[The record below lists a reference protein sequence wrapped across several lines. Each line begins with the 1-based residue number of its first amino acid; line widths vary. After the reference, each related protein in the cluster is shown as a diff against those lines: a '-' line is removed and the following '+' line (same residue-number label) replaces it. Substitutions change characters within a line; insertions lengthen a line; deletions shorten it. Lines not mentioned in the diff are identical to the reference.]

1 MEPCLFVKDTE
12 IVEEVRCGAQVASAV
27 VEACCREAGNDCRY
41 EQASQGRDGASGS
54 MQIAFTQAI
63 GRTVETVQA
72 ALPAANYSQS
82 CAANDPYC
90 LQVSGDL
97 IDNNARVRMSAQVHV
112 PFKLLKAVGWQ
123 GTTVSY
129 EEARVLER
137 SRLRDGD
144 FVN

>member
-1 MEPCLFVKDTE
+1 
-12 IVEEVRCGAQVASAV
+12 
-27 VEACCREAGNDCRY
+27 
-41 EQASQGRDGASGS
+41 
-54 MQIAFTQAI
+54 MQIAFNQAI

-82 CAANDPYC
+82 CADNDPYC
-90 LQVSGDL
+90 LQVSGNL

-144 FVN
+144 FVSR